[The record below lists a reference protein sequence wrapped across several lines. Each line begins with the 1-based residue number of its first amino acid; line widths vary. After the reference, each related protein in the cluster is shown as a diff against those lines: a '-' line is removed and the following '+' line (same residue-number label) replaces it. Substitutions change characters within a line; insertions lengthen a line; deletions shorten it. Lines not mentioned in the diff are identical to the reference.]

1 MTLNSENWNCFQ
13 LTFTPFVSIGHTC
26 FLGKQSYDVQYKNG
40 VEMKNKEIKQKVLL
54 LEQKMNKSP
63 NKNKSHFLYR
73 REQMIRYKMIMND
86 LSQKQLAKSLKLTES
101 YISKLITGERYNKD
115 FEFFMRKYFQ
125 LDYCFI

>member
-1 MTLNSENWNCFQ
+1 
-13 LTFTPFVSIGHTC
+13 
-26 FLGKQSYDVQYKNG
+26 
-40 VEMKNKEIKQKVLL
+40 MKNKEIKQKVLL